1 MAQQL
6 SGLRWPK
13 HHYRLAGEPC
23 PGAWHWDMSL
33 GHVLVRRR
41 VRLDSYAL
49 GMGRSVIVSA
59 VRTPFGRLGGG
70 LAAYRAPELGATVIK
85 AALERAGVEPGEVEY
100 VIMGEVLQAG
110 VGQAPARQAAIGAG
124 VPKEVGSDT
133 INKVCASSIRA
144 VEIADAMIRAGDHDV
159 IVTGGM
165 ESMSNAPYLLEKA
178 RFGYRLGDGTLIDS
192 MVHDGLTSTFDERHM
207 VEQASFVSREL
218 GISREEQDRWA
229 LRSHERAV
237 KAIDEG
243 RFADE
248 IVPVGEL
255 DTDESP
261 RRDTTLEKLASLK
274 PVFDPEGTTTAGN
287 APGVNDGAGAVIV
300 TSEEFAKKRGIEILA
315 TIVSQGFVADDFAYL
330 ARTPAKAGAIALAKA
345 GKTIEDVDRVELNEA
360 FSSVVLHSAQMLGA
374 DEDKVNVNGGAVA
387 LGHPIGASGAR
398 ILGTMVHELRRN
410 GGGLGLAAIC
420 SGGGQGDAILLE
432 A

>member
-1 MAQQL
+1 
-6 SGLRWPK
+6 
-13 HHYRLAGEPC
+13 
-23 PGAWHWDMSL
+23 MS
-33 GHVLVRRR
+33 
-41 VRLDSYAL
+41 
-49 GMGRSVIVSA
+49 RSVIVA
-59 VRTPFGRLGGG
+59 TARTPFGKLGGG
-70 LAAYRAPELGATVIK
+70 LSAYKAPELGAITIK
-85 AALERAGVEPGEVEY
+85 AALERAGLEPNEVEY

-110 VGQAPARQAAIGAG
+110 VGQAPARQAAIAAG
-124 VPKEVGSDT
+124 IPKEVGSDT
-133 INKVCASSIRA
+133 VNKVCASSIRA
-144 VEIADAMIRAGDHDV
+144 VEIADAMIRAGDHEL

-178 RFGYRLGDGTLIDS
+178 RFGYRLGDGTLVDS
-192 MVHDGLTSTFDERHM
+192 MTRDGLVSTFDGRHM

-218 GISREEQDRWA
+218 GIAREEQDRWA

-237 KAIDEG
+237 EAIDDG

-248 IVPVGEL
+248 IVPVG
-255 DTDESP
+255 DVSVDEGP
-261 RRDTTLEKLASLK
+261 RRDTSLEKLAALP

-300 TSEEFAKKRGIEILA
+300 ASEEFAKRRGLEVLA

-330 ARTPAKAGAIALAKA
+330 ARTPAKAGAIALGKA
-345 GKTIEDVDRVELNEA
+345 GKTIDDVERVELNEA
-360 FSSVVLHSAQMLGA
+360 FSSVVLNSAKLLGA
-374 DEDKVNVNGGAVA
+374 DEEKVNVNGGAVA

-432 A
+432 V